1 MTTHHNADLMLPVHC
16 GVSQIENQ
24 QLTAEKEN
32 ISEDNEQLRSMVEG
46 LRGQLNESRHS
57 AAEAQKLAA
66 LSTADANLAR

>member
-1 MTTHHNADLMLPVHC
+1 MQIDL
-16 GVSQIENQ
+16 QKA
-24 QLTAEKEN
+24 TAENANLE
-32 ISEDNEQLRSMVEG
+32 EDNEQLRSMVEG